1 MKSANR
7 LILSTKELG
16 EIPNCHLY
24 QRTRKRQTVTLFSP
38 VKSQRTTIPT
48 ALLKQ
53 YTAVK
58 TNRRRHCCVL
68 RERKFPKSRMEKYII
83 QGRPNKKFKVWNTLS
98 RKDIFW
104 GATLLHYFIYLFFKK
119 LNDETDFKILIC
131 NEQIYGIVVY
141 LFVVL
146 WFFLYIIEMKQGFLH
161 LREVVSP
168 PAKRNVTASRRIL
181 NRAANRRRHR
191 NTNCNYD
198 SVLLIFIYFI
208 TYFVSF

>member
-68 RERKFPKSRMEKYII
+68 REQKFPKSLMEKYII

-98 RKDIFW
+98 RKDMLW
-104 GATLLHYFIYLFFKK
+104 GATLLLHYFIYLFFW
-119 LNDETDFKILIC
+119 ETKRC

-146 WFFLYIIEMKQGFLH
+146 WFFSLYLKKKHCIEMKQGFF
-161 LREVVSP
+161 
-168 PAKRNVTASRRIL
+168 T
-181 NRAANRRRHR
+181 
-191 NTNCNYD
+191 
-198 SVLLIFIYFI
+198 F
-208 TYFVSF
+208 